1 MPVAPNFSSVYEHE
15 WIINF
20 TQCAPNGYLN
30 YVSLCNLL
38 QLTAAEHSILGG
50 LSFNDMQQFNQAW
63 VLSRIRVEISA
74 LPKWQDTV
82 NTKTWIERLED
93 GTSIRNIEMYLNG
106 EKIVGATT
114 LWVVL
119 NTKLRKAESLALP
132 HDHFEKFP
140 DRHAT
145 WIPSTRI
152 NFLRETQVVAQRT
165 VALSDL
171 DIVNH
176 ANNVK
181 YFEWCLDTMPLTPIL
196 NQELQS
202 FDMNFLRELNWGDAV
217 QINALDA
224 VRPEYFTISKEGK
237 ICFALQMCWKCYC
250 NGIPSPDCSENPFCN
265 AVKKR
270 L

>member
-1 MPVAPNFSSVYEHE
+1 MPIAPTFSSVYEHE
-15 WIINF
+15 WIVNF

-30 YVSLCNLL
+30 YVNLCNLL

-50 LSFNDMQQFNQAW
+50 LSFNDMQKFDQAW
-63 VLSRIRVEISA
+63 VLSRIRVEITA

-82 NTKTWIERLED
+82 TTKTWIESLQG

-119 NTKLRKAESLALP
+119 NTKLRKAEALTLP

-145 WIPSTRI
+145 LVPISRI
-152 NFLRETQVVAQRT
+152 NFLRQTKVVAERN
-165 VALSDL
+165 VVLSDL

-181 YFEWCLDTMPLTPIL
+181 YLEWCLDAMDLAPIL

-202 FDMNFLRELNWGDAV
+202 FDMNFLRELNWSDAIE
-217 QINALDA
+217 INALKDSK
-224 VRPEYFTISKEGK
+224 PDFFTISKEGK
-237 ICFALQMCWKCYC
+237 ICFALELGW
-250 NGIPSPDCSENPFCN
+250 S
-265 AVKKR
+265 
-270 L
+270 